1 MNNSDIELAFQ
12 KGVEK
17 EEFYK
22 DAISFVEWK
31 ATSNRSE
38 VNTRKENTNI
48 VNDKKTKDE
57 MTRD

>member
-17 EEFYK
+17 EEFYEK
-22 DAISFVEWK
+22 AFSFVKWK